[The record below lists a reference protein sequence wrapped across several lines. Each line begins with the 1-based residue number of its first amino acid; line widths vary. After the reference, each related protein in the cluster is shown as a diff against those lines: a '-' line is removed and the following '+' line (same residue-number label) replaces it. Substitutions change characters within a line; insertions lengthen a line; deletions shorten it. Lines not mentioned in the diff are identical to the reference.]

1 MFYTLLK
8 RTLMLWACSLFVCL
22 AQAQNISVVG
32 ELSEDPIDQTANTSG
47 TMKTDLNDKRCAI
60 IKVQT
65 TQKGLTFE
73 IGTSTAIT
81 AIEQQNE
88 KHPAEIWLWVSE
100 GTRKLKIQH
109 AQLGVC
115 NYSFPLRVKGGM
127 TYLMTLATG
136 KVQQIV
142 EELQH
147 QQFLKLRVEP
157 KTANVTIGEKNVY
170 LDADGLAS
178 EFLEFGDYTIRCQAN
193 NYHPYVMKYTINKM
207 GDEPQE
213 LTIRMKP
220 AFGWITIKDST
231 GIAGA
236 RVLIDDEEIG
246 VVPVGGEGLRTENLK
261 SGPHRIRVERKLY
274 SPFVTQ
280 VMVQDSV
287 NTIIFPKLEANF
299 ATTKVMCADPEADIY
314 INKEKRGRGTWSGPL
329 ETGTYQ
335 FEARRPY
342 HRNVA
347 RTFSITKQNMG
358 DDITLDS
365 PTPINGQLRISSNPL
380 DAAVEIDGKSVG
392 STPIFKSQILT
403 GPHKLRFTRAGYMPV
418 EMTVDVTASGIT
430 EVNPSLSNQCSFA
443 VNSNADNLKVNVLN
457 EKGVLVASGHTPFEI
472 DSIAVGKYT
481 FKAEKDGY
489 APFEEVVECR
499 GQGVTLKLKATRRLI
514 NIRSNADIPY
524 YSSYI
529 DGQPGSETNRK
540 NERLYQYELDY
551 GVHSFKINSKRSK
564 GSKTF
569 CVDENSESDIV
580 VRQHYQFIV
589 PNMFYIDLGGEF
601 LGQSML
607 VGGAMGFNAGN
618 VNIEGSIFFPID
630 NNKQSFYE
638 NGNSSDLPQ
647 QTEMN
652 ALFIAGGRAGYNIKL
667 TNRLSITPQVGV
679 DYHYYEFYRI
689 NKGNYISSSQ
699 EDEHPTFALSGTGG
713 LRVFLGLTRHIG
725 LQVTPQYRFCINEG
739 KDYKAVKKVCEDT
752 KKWTEGFNLRAALVY
767 YW

>member
-1 MFYTLLK
+1 MFFTLLK
-8 RTLMLWACSLFVCL
+8 RTLMLMACTIIACI

-32 ELSEDPIDQTANTSG
+32 ELTEDPTDQTANTTG
-47 TMKTDLNDKRCAI
+47 TIKTDLNDKRCAI
-60 IKVQT
+60 IKVET
-65 TQKGLTFE
+65 TQKGLMFE

-81 AIEQQNE
+81 AIEEQND
-88 KHPAEIWLWVSE
+88 KHPAEVWLWVSE

-127 TYLMTLATG
+127 TYLMKLATG

-157 KTANVTIGEKNVY
+157 KTANVIIGEKNVY

-178 EFLEFGDYTIRCQAN
+178 EFMEFGDYTIRCQAN

-274 SPFVTQ
+274 SPFVAQ

-314 INKEKRGRGTWSGPL
+314 INKEKRGRGSWSGPL
-329 ETGTYQ
+329 ETGSYQ

-342 HRNVA
+342 HCNVT

-358 DDITLDS
+358 DDITLTLDS

-380 DAAVEIDGKSVG
+380 DAAVEIDGKLVG
-392 STPIFKSQILT
+392 STPIFKNQILT

-418 EMTVDVTASGIT
+418 EMNVDVAASGIT

-457 EKGVLVASGHTPFEI
+457 EKGVLVASGHTPFDI

-499 GQGVTLKLKATRRLI
+499 GQDVTLNI
-514 NIRSNADIPY
+514 NIRANANIPAYLSDIDQLV
-524 YSSYI
+524 S
-529 DGQPGSETNRK
+529 GANRK
-540 NERLYQYELDY
+540 NERLYQY
-551 GVHSFKINSKRSK
+551 
-564 GSKTF
+564 
-569 CVDENSESDIV
+569 
-580 VRQHYQFIV
+580 IV

-601 LGQSML
+601 FWQSML
-607 VGGAMGFNAGN
+607 VGGAMGFNSGN
-618 VNIEGSIFFPID
+618 VNIEGSIFYPIN

-638 NGNSSDLPQ
+638 NGNSSDFPQ
-647 QTEMN
+647 QTEMK

-667 TNRLSITPQVGV
+667 TNRLSITPQIGI
-679 DYHYYEFYRI
+679 DYHKFET
-689 NKGNYISSSQ
+689 NTYITS
-699 EDEHPTFALSGTGG
+699 TTATALSGTGG
-713 LRVFLGLTRHIG
+713 ARFFFALTHHIG
-725 LQVTPQYRFCINEG
+725 LQVSPQYRFCINEG
-739 KDYKAVKKVCEDT
+739 KDYKAAKKVCEDT
-752 KKWTEGFNLRAALVY
+752 KKWTEGFNLRAALVF

>member
-1 MFYTLLK
+1 MFFTLLK
-8 RTLMLWACSLFVCL
+8 RTLMLMACTIIACI

-32 ELSEDPIDQTANTSG
+32 ELTEDPTDQTANTTG
-47 TMKTDLNDKRCAI
+47 TIKTDLNDKRCAI
-60 IKVQT
+60 IKVET
-65 TQKGLTFE
+65 TQRGLTFE

-81 AIEQQNE
+81 AIEEQND
-88 KHPAEIWLWVSE
+88 KHPAEVWLWVSE

-127 TYLMTLATG
+127 TYLMKLATG

-147 QQFLKLRVEP
+147 QQFLKLRVVP
-157 KTANVTIGEKNVY
+157 KTASVTIGEKNVY

-193 NYHPYVMKYTINKM
+193 NYHPYVMKYAINKM

-261 SGPHRIRVERKLY
+261 SGQHRIRVERKLY
-274 SPFVTQ
+274 SPFVAQ

-314 INKEKRGRGTWSGPL
+314 INKEKRGRGSWSGTL

-342 HRNVA
+342 HSNVT
-347 RTFSITKQNMG
+347 RTFSITKQNIG
-358 DDITLDS
+358 DYITLALDS

-380 DAAVEIDGKSVG
+380 DAAVEIDGKLVG
-392 STPIFKSQILT
+392 STPIFKNQILT

-418 EMTVDVTASGIT
+418 EMTVDVAASGIT
-430 EVNPSLSNQCSFA
+430 EVNPSLSNQCSLA

-457 EKGVLVASGHTPFEI
+457 EKGVLVASGHTPFDI

-489 APFEEVVECR
+489 APFEEIVECR
-499 GQGVTLKLKATRRLI
+499 GQDVTLNI
-514 NIRSNADIPY
+514 NIRSNANIPAYLSDIDQLV
-524 YSSYI
+524 S
-529 DGQPGSETNRK
+529 GANRK
-540 NERLYQYELDY
+540 NERLYQY
-551 GVHSFKINSKRSK
+551 
-564 GSKTF
+564 
-569 CVDENSESDIV
+569 
-580 VRQHYQFIV
+580 IV

-601 LGQSML
+601 YGQSMFFGQSML
-607 VGGAMGFNAGN
+607 VGGAMGFNARN
-618 VNIEGSIFFPID
+618 VNIEGSIFYPIN

-638 NGNSSDLPQ
+638 NGNSSDFPQ
-647 QTEMN
+647 QTEMK

-667 TNRLSITPQVGV
+667 TNRLSITPQIGI
-679 DYHYYEFYRI
+679 DYHKFET
-689 NKGNYISSSQ
+689 NTYITS
-699 EDEHPTFALSGTGG
+699 TTATALSGTGG
-713 LRVFLGLTRHIG
+713 ARFFFALTHHIG
-725 LQVTPQYRFCINEG
+725 LQVSPQYRFCINEG
-739 KDYKAVKKVCEDT
+739 KDYKAAKKVCEDT
-752 KKWTEGFNLRAALVY
+752 KKWTEGFNLRAALVF

>member
-1 MFYTLLK
+1 MFFTLLK
-8 RTLMLWACSLFVCL
+8 RTLMLMACTIIACI

-32 ELSEDPIDQTANTSG
+32 ELTEDPTDQTANTTG
-47 TMKTDLNDKRCAI
+47 TIKTDLNDKRCAI
-60 IKVQT
+60 IKVET
-65 TQKGLTFE
+65 TQRGLTFE

-81 AIEQQNE
+81 AIEEQND
-88 KHPAEIWLWVSE
+88 KHPAEVWLWVSE

-127 TYLMTLATG
+127 TYLMKLATG

-147 QQFLKLRVEP
+147 QQFLKLRVVP
-157 KTANVTIGEKNVY
+157 KTASVTIGEKNVY

-193 NYHPYVMKYTINKM
+193 NYHPYVMKYAINKM

-261 SGPHRIRVERKLY
+261 SGQHRIRVERKLY
-274 SPFVTQ
+274 SPFVAQ

-314 INKEKRGRGTWSGPL
+314 INKEKRGRGSWSGPL

-342 HRNVA
+342 HSNVT

-358 DDITLDS
+358 DYITLALDS

-380 DAAVEIDGKSVG
+380 DAAVEIDGKLVG
-392 STPIFKSQILT
+392 STPIFKNQILT

-418 EMTVDVTASGIT
+418 EMTIDVAATGIT

-457 EKGVLVASGHTPFEI
+457 EKGVLVASGHTPFDI

-499 GQGVTLKLKATRRLI
+499 GQDVTLNI
-514 NIRSNADIPY
+514 NIRSNANIPAYLSDIDKLV
-524 YSSYI
+524 S
-529 DGQPGSETNRK
+529 GANRK
-540 NERLYQYELDY
+540 NERLYQY
-551 GVHSFKINSKRSK
+551 
-564 GSKTF
+564 
-569 CVDENSESDIV
+569 
-580 VRQHYQFIV
+580 IV
-589 PNMFYIDLGGEF
+589 PNMFYYIDLGGEF

-618 VNIEGSIFFPID
+618 VNIEGSIFFPIN

-647 QTEMN
+647 QTEME

-667 TNRLSITPQVGV
+667 TKRLSITPQVGV
-679 DYHYYEFYRI
+679 DYHYYEFNRI

-752 KKWTEGFNLRAALVY
+752 KKWTEGFNLRAALVF

>member
-1 MFYTLLK
+1 MFFTLLK
-8 RTLMLWACSLFVCL
+8 RTLMLMACTIIACI

-32 ELSEDPIDQTANTSG
+32 ELTEDPTDQTANTTG
-47 TMKTDLNDKRCAI
+47 TIKTDLNDKRCAI
-60 IKVQT
+60 IKVET
-65 TQKGLTFE
+65 TQRGLTFE

-81 AIEQQNE
+81 AIEEQND
-88 KHPAEIWLWVSE
+88 KHPAEVWLWVSE

-127 TYLMTLATG
+127 TYLMKLATG

-147 QQFLKLRVEP
+147 QQFLKLRVVP
-157 KTANVTIGEKNVY
+157 KTASVTIGEKSVY

-193 NYHPYVMKYTINKM
+193 NYHPYVMKYAINKM

-246 VVPVGGEGLRTENLK
+246 IVPVGGEGLRTENLK
-261 SGPHRIRVERKLY
+261 SGQHRIRVERKLY
-274 SPFVTQ
+274 SPFVAQ

-314 INKEKRGRGTWSGPL
+314 INKEKRGRGSWSGPL

-342 HRNVA
+342 HSNVT
-347 RTFSITKQNMG
+347 RTFSITKQNIG
-358 DDITLDS
+358 DYITLALDS

-380 DAAVEIDGKSVG
+380 DAAVEIDGKLVG
-392 STPIFKSQILT
+392 STPIFKNQILT

-418 EMTVDVTASGIT
+418 EMTVDVAASGIT

-457 EKGVLVASGHTPFEI
+457 EKGVLVASGHTPFDI

-489 APFEEVVECR
+489 APFEEIVECR
-499 GQGVTLKLKATRRLI
+499 GQDVTLNI
-514 NIRSNADIPY
+514 NIRSNANIPAYLSDIDQLV
-524 YSSYI
+524 S
-529 DGQPGSETNRK
+529 GANRK
-540 NERLYQYELDY
+540 NERLYQY
-551 GVHSFKINSKRSK
+551 
-564 GSKTF
+564 
-569 CVDENSESDIV
+569 
-580 VRQHYQFIV
+580 IV

-601 LGQSML
+601 YGQSMFFGQSML

-618 VNIEGSIFFPID
+618 VNIEGSIFYPIN

-638 NGNSSDLPQ
+638 NGNSSDFPQ
-647 QTEMN
+647 QTEMK

-667 TNRLSITPQVGV
+667 TNRLSITPQIGI
-679 DYHYYEFYRI
+679 DYHKFET
-689 NKGNYISSSQ
+689 NTYITS
-699 EDEHPTFALSGTGG
+699 TTATALSGTGG
-713 LRVFLGLTRHIG
+713 ARFFFALTHHIG
-725 LQVTPQYRFCINEG
+725 LQVSPQYRFCINEG
-739 KDYKAVKKVCEDT
+739 KDYKAAKKVCEDT
-752 KKWTEGFNLRAALVY
+752 KKWTEGFNLRAALVF

>member
-1 MFYTLLK
+1 MFFTLLK
-8 RTLMLWACSLFVCL
+8 RTLMLMACTIIACI

-32 ELSEDPIDQTANTSG
+32 ELTEDPTDQTANTTG
-47 TMKTDLNDKRCAI
+47 TIKTDLNDKRCAI
-60 IKVQT
+60 IKVET
-65 TQKGLTFE
+65 TQRGLTFE

-81 AIEQQNE
+81 AIEEQND
-88 KHPAEIWLWVSE
+88 KHPAEVWLWVSE

-127 TYLMTLATG
+127 TYLMKLATG

-147 QQFLKLRVEP
+147 QQFLKLRVVP
-157 KTANVTIGEKNVY
+157 KTASVTIGEKNVY

-193 NYHPYVMKYTINKM
+193 NYHPYVMKYAINKM

-261 SGPHRIRVERKLY
+261 SGQHRIRVERKLY
-274 SPFVTQ
+274 SPFVAQ

-314 INKEKRGRGTWSGPL
+314 INKEKRGRGSWSGPL

-342 HRNVA
+342 HLNVT

-380 DAAVEIDGKSVG
+380 DAAVEIDGKLVG
-392 STPIFKSQILT
+392 STPIFKNQILT

-418 EMTVDVTASGIT
+418 EMTIDVAATGIT

-443 VNSNADNLKVNVLN
+443 VNSNADNLKVNVL
-457 EKGVLVASGHTPFEI
+457 K
-472 DSIAVGKYT
+472 
-481 FKAEKDGY
+481 
-489 APFEEVVECR
+489 
-499 GQGVTLKLKATRRLI
+499 
-514 NIRSNADIPY
+514 
-524 YSSYI
+524 
-529 DGQPGSETNRK
+529 RK
-540 NERLYQYELDY
+540 RCACC
-551 GVHSFKINSKRSK
+551 F
-564 GSKTF
+564 
-569 CVDENSESDIV
+569 
-580 VRQHYQFIV
+580 
-589 PNMFYIDLGGEF
+589 
-601 LGQSML
+601 
-607 VGGAMGFNAGN
+607 
-618 VNIEGSIFFPID
+618 
-630 NNKQSFYE
+630 
-638 NGNSSDLPQ
+638 
-647 QTEMN
+647 
-652 ALFIAGGRAGYNIKL
+652 
-667 TNRLSITPQVGV
+667 
-679 DYHYYEFYRI
+679 
-689 NKGNYISSSQ
+689 
-699 EDEHPTFALSGTGG
+699 GTYP
-713 LRVFLGLTRHIG
+713 L
-725 LQVTPQYRFCINEG
+725 
-739 KDYKAVKKVCEDT
+739 
-752 KKWTEGFNLRAALVY
+752 
-767 YW
+767 

>member
-1 MFYTLLK
+1 MFFTLLK
-8 RTLMLWACSLFVCL
+8 RTLMLMACTIIACI

-32 ELSEDPIDQTANTSG
+32 ELTEDPTDQTANTTG
-47 TMKTDLNDKRCAI
+47 TIKTDLNDKRCAI
-60 IKVQT
+60 IKVET
-65 TQKGLTFE
+65 TQRGLTFE

-81 AIEQQNE
+81 AIEEQND
-88 KHPAEIWLWVSE
+88 KHPAEVWLWVSE

-127 TYLMTLATG
+127 TYLMKLATG

-147 QQFLKLRVEP
+147 QQFLKLRVVP
-157 KTANVTIGEKNVY
+157 KTASVTIGKKNVY

-193 NYHPYVMKYTINKM
+193 NYHPYVMKYAINKM
-207 GDEPQE
+207 GDESQE

-261 SGPHRIRVERKLY
+261 SGQHRIRVERKLY

-314 INKEKRGRGTWSGPL
+314 INKEKRGRGSWSGPL

-342 HRNVA
+342 HRNVT

-380 DAAVEIDGKSVG
+380 DAAVEIDGKLVG
-392 STPIFKSQILT
+392 STPIFKNQILT

-418 EMTVDVTASGIT
+418 EMTIDVAATGIT
-430 EVNPSLSNQCSFA
+430 EVNPSLSNYHW
-443 VNSNADNLKVNVLN
+443 KVVVKQYSLT
-457 EKGVLVASGHTPFEI
+457 KGEQILRMI
-472 DSIAVGKYT
+472 DS
-481 FKAEKDGY
+481 
-489 APFEEVVECR
+489 
-499 GQGVTLKLKATRRLI
+499 Q
-514 NIRSNADIPY
+514 
-524 YSSYI
+524 
-529 DGQPGSETNRK
+529 
-540 NERLYQYELDY
+540 
-551 GVHSFKINSKRSK
+551 
-564 GSKTF
+564 
-569 CVDENSESDIV
+569 
-580 VRQHYQFIV
+580 
-589 PNMFYIDLGGEF
+589 
-601 LGQSML
+601 
-607 VGGAMGFNAGN
+607 
-618 VNIEGSIFFPID
+618 
-630 NNKQSFYE
+630 
-638 NGNSSDLPQ
+638 
-647 QTEMN
+647 
-652 ALFIAGGRAGYNIKL
+652 
-667 TNRLSITPQVGV
+667 
-679 DYHYYEFYRI
+679 
-689 NKGNYISSSQ
+689 
-699 EDEHPTFALSGTGG
+699 
-713 LRVFLGLTRHIG
+713 
-725 LQVTPQYRFCINEG
+725 
-739 KDYKAVKKVCEDT
+739 
-752 KKWTEGFNLRAALVY
+752 
-767 YW
+767 

>member
-1 MFYTLLK
+1 MFFTLLK
-8 RTLMLWACSLFVCL
+8 RTLMLMACTIIACI

-32 ELSEDPIDQTANTSG
+32 ELTEDPTDQTANTTG
-47 TMKTDLNDKRCAI
+47 TIKTDLNDKRCAI
-60 IKVQT
+60 IKVET
-65 TQKGLTFE
+65 TQRGLTFE

-81 AIEQQNE
+81 AIEEQND
-88 KHPAEIWLWVSE
+88 KHPAEVWLWVSE

-127 TYLMTLATG
+127 TYLMKLATG

-147 QQFLKLRVEP
+147 QQFLKLRVVP
-157 KTANVTIGEKNVY
+157 KTASVTIGEKNVY

-193 NYHPYVMKYTINKM
+193 NYHPYVMKYAINKM

-261 SGPHRIRVERKLY
+261 SGQHRIRVERKLY
-274 SPFVTQ
+274 SPFVAQ

-314 INKEKRGRGTWSGPL
+314 INKEKRGRGIWSGPL
-329 ETGTYQ
+329 ETGSYQ

-342 HRNVA
+342 HSNVT
-347 RTFSITKQNMG
+347 RTFSITKQNIG
-358 DDITLDS
+358 DYITLALDS
-365 PTPINGQLRISSNPL
+365 LTPINGQLRISSNPL
-380 DAAVEIDGKSVG
+380 DAAVEIDGKLVG
-392 STPIFKSQILT
+392 STPIFKNQILT

-418 EMTVDVTASGIT
+418 EMTIDVAASGIT

-457 EKGVLVASGHTPFEI
+457 EKGVLVASGHTPFDI
-472 DSIAVGKYT
+472 DSIAIGKYT

-499 GQGVTLKLKATRRLI
+499 GQDVTLNI
-514 NIRSNADIPY
+514 NIRSNANIPD

-529 DGQPGSETNRK
+529 DQLVSGANRK
-540 NERLYQYELDY
+540 NERLYQY
-551 GVHSFKINSKRSK
+551 
-564 GSKTF
+564 
-569 CVDENSESDIV
+569 
-580 VRQHYQFIV
+580 IV

-601 LGQSML
+601 YGQSML

-618 VNIEGSIFFPID
+618 VNIEGSIFYPIN

-638 NGNSSDLPQ
+638 NGNSFDFPQ
-647 QTEMN
+647 QTEMK

-667 TNRLSITPQVGV
+667 TNRLSITPQIGI
-679 DYHYYEFYRI
+679 DYHKFET
-689 NKGNYISSSQ
+689 NTYITS
-699 EDEHPTFALSGTGG
+699 TTATALSGTGG
-713 LRVFLGLTRHIG
+713 ARFFFALTHHIG
-725 LQVTPQYRFCINEG
+725 LQVSPQYRFCINEG
-739 KDYKAVKKVCEDT
+739 KDYKAAKKVCEDT
-752 KKWTEGFNLRAALVY
+752 KKWTEGFNIRAALVF

>member
-1 MFYTLLK
+1 MFFTLLK
-8 RTLMLWACSLFVCL
+8 RTLMLMACTIIACI

-32 ELSEDPIDQTANTSG
+32 ELTEDPTDQTANTTG
-47 TMKTDLNDKRCAI
+47 TIKTDLNDKRCAI
-60 IKVQT
+60 IKVET
-65 TQKGLTFE
+65 TQRGLTFE

-81 AIEQQNE
+81 AIEEQND
-88 KHPAEIWLWVSE
+88 KHPAEVWLWVSE

-127 TYLMTLATG
+127 TYLMKLATG

-147 QQFLKLRVEP
+147 QQFLKLRVVP
-157 KTANVTIGEKNVY
+157 KTASVTIGEKNVY

-193 NYHPYVMKYTINKM
+193 NYHPYVMKYAINKM

-246 VVPVGGEGLRTENLK
+246 IVPVGGEGLRTENLK
-261 SGPHRIRVERKLY
+261 SGQHRIRVERKLY
-274 SPFVTQ
+274 SPFVAQ

-299 ATTKVMCADPEADIY
+299 ATTKVMCADPKADIY
-314 INKEKRGRGTWSGPL
+314 INKEKRGRGSWSGPL

-342 HRNVA
+342 HSNVT
-347 RTFSITKQNMG
+347 RTFSITKQNIG
-358 DDITLDS
+358 DYITLALDS

-380 DAAVEIDGKSVG
+380 DAAVEIDGKLVG
-392 STPIFKSQILT
+392 STPIFKNQILT

-418 EMTVDVTASGIT
+418 EMTVDVAASGIT

-457 EKGVLVASGHTPFEI
+457 EKGVLVASGHTPFDI

-489 APFEEVVECR
+489 APFEEIVECR
-499 GQGVTLKLKATRRLI
+499 GQDVTLNI
-514 NIRSNADIPY
+514 NIRSNANIPAYLSDIDQLV
-524 YSSYI
+524 S
-529 DGQPGSETNRK
+529 GANRK
-540 NERLYQYELDY
+540 NERLYQY
-551 GVHSFKINSKRSK
+551 
-564 GSKTF
+564 
-569 CVDENSESDIV
+569 
-580 VRQHYQFIV
+580 IV

-601 LGQSML
+601 YGQSMFFGQSML

-618 VNIEGSIFFPID
+618 VNIEGSIFYPIN

-638 NGNSSDLPQ
+638 NGNSSDFPQ
-647 QTEMN
+647 QTEMK

-667 TNRLSITPQVGV
+667 TNRLSITPQIGI
-679 DYHYYEFYRI
+679 DYHKFET
-689 NKGNYISSSQ
+689 NTYITS
-699 EDEHPTFALSGTGG
+699 TTATALSGTGG
-713 LRVFLGLTRHIG
+713 ARFFFALTHHIG
-725 LQVTPQYRFCINEG
+725 LQVSPQYRFCINEG
-739 KDYKAVKKVCEDT
+739 KDYKAAKKVCEDT
-752 KKWTEGFNLRAALVY
+752 KKWTEGFNLRAALVF

>member
-1 MFYTLLK
+1 MFFTLLK
-8 RTLMLWACSLFVCL
+8 RTLMLMACTIIACI

-32 ELSEDPIDQTANTSG
+32 ELTEDPTDQTANTTG
-47 TMKTDLNDKRCAI
+47 TIKTDLNDKRCAI
-60 IKVQT
+60 IKVET
-65 TQKGLTFE
+65 TQRGLTFE

-81 AIEQQNE
+81 AIEEQND
-88 KHPAEIWLWVSE
+88 KHPAEVWLWVSE

-127 TYLMTLATG
+127 TYLMKLATG

-147 QQFLKLRVEP
+147 QQFLKLRVVP
-157 KTANVTIGEKNVY
+157 KTASVTIGEKNVY

-193 NYHPYVMKYTINKM
+193 NYHPYVMKYAINKM

-261 SGPHRIRVERKLY
+261 SGQHRIRVERKLY
-274 SPFVTQ
+274 SPFVAQ

-314 INKEKRGRGTWSGPL
+314 INKEKRGRGSWSGPL

-342 HRNVA
+342 HSNVT
-347 RTFSITKQNMG
+347 RTFSITKQNIG
-358 DDITLDS
+358 DYITLALDS
-365 PTPINGQLRISSNPL
+365 LTPINGQLRISSNPL
-380 DAAVEIDGKSVG
+380 DAAVEIDGKLVG
-392 STPIFKSQILT
+392 STPIFKNQILT

-418 EMTVDVTASGIT
+418 EMTIDVAASGIT

-457 EKGVLVASGHTPFEI
+457 EKGVLVASGHTPFDI

-481 FKAEKDGY
+481 FKAEKEGY

-499 GQGVTLKLKATRRLI
+499 GQDVTLNI
-514 NIRSNADIPY
+514 NIRSNANIPD

-529 DGQPGSETNRK
+529 DQLVSGANRK
-540 NERLYQYELDY
+540 NERLYQY
-551 GVHSFKINSKRSK
+551 
-564 GSKTF
+564 
-569 CVDENSESDIV
+569 
-580 VRQHYQFIV
+580 IV
-589 PNMFYIDLGGEF
+589 PNMFYYIDLGGEF

-618 VNIEGSIFFPID
+618 VNIEGSIFFPIN

-638 NGNSSDLPQ
+638 NGNSSDLSQ
-647 QTEMN
+647 RTEMK
-652 ALFIAGGRAGYNIKL
+652 ALSIVGGRAGYNIKL
-667 TNRLSITPQVGV
+667 TNRLSITPQIGI
-679 DYHYYEFYRI
+679 DYHKFETNTYTSF
-689 NKGNYISSSQ
+689 
-699 EDEHPTFALSGTGG
+699 TTTTALSGTGG
-713 LRVFLGLTRHIG
+713 ARFFFALTHHIG
-725 LQVTPQYRFCINEG
+725 LQVSPQYRFCINEG
-739 KDYKAVKKVCEDT
+739 KDYKAAKKVCEDT
-752 KKWTEGFNLRAALVY
+752 KKWTEGFNLRAALVF

>member
-1 MFYTLLK
+1 MFFTLLK
-8 RTLMLWACSLFVCL
+8 RTLMLMACTIIACI

-32 ELSEDPIDQTANTSG
+32 ELTEDPTDQTANTTG
-47 TMKTDLNDKRCAI
+47 TIKTDLNDKRCAI
-60 IKVQT
+60 IKVET
-65 TQKGLTFE
+65 TQRGLTFE

-81 AIEQQNE
+81 AIEEQND
-88 KHPAEIWLWVSE
+88 KHPAEVWLWVSE

-127 TYLMTLATG
+127 TYLMKLATG

-147 QQFLKLRVEP
+147 QQFLKLRVVP
-157 KTANVTIGEKNVY
+157 KTASVTIGEKNVY

-193 NYHPYVMKYTINKM
+193 NYHPYVMKYAINKM

-261 SGPHRIRVERKLY
+261 SGQHRIRVERKLY

-314 INKEKRGRGTWSGPL
+314 INKEKRGRGSWSGPL

-342 HRNVA
+342 HSNVT

-358 DDITLDS
+358 DYITLALDS

-380 DAAVEIDGKSVG
+380 DAAVEIDGKLVG
-392 STPIFKSQILT
+392 STPIFKNQILT

-418 EMTVDVTASGIT
+418 EMTIDVAATGIT

-457 EKGVLVASGHTPFEI
+457 EKGVLVASGHTPFDI

-499 GQGVTLKLKATRRLI
+499 GQDVTLNI
-514 NIRSNADIPY
+514 NIRSNANIPAYLSDIDKLV
-524 YSSYI
+524 S
-529 DGQPGSETNRK
+529 GANRK
-540 NERLYQYELDY
+540 NERLYQY
-551 GVHSFKINSKRSK
+551 
-564 GSKTF
+564 
-569 CVDENSESDIV
+569 
-580 VRQHYQFIV
+580 IV
-589 PNMFYIDLGGEF
+589 PNMFYYIDLGGEF

-638 NGNSSDLPQ
+638 NENSSDLPQ
-647 QTEMN
+647 QTEMK

-679 DYHYYEFYRI
+679 DYHYYEFNRI

-752 KKWTEGFNLRAALVY
+752 KKWTEGFNLRAALVF

>member
-1 MFYTLLK
+1 MFFTLLK
-8 RTLMLWACSLFVCL
+8 RTLMLMACTIIACI

-32 ELSEDPIDQTANTSG
+32 ELTEDPTDQTANTTG
-47 TMKTDLNDKRCAI
+47 TIKTDLNDKRCAI
-60 IKVQT
+60 IKVET
-65 TQKGLTFE
+65 TQRGLTFE

-81 AIEQQNE
+81 AIEEQND
-88 KHPAEIWLWVSE
+88 KHPAEVWLWVSE

-127 TYLMTLATG
+127 TYLMKLATG

-147 QQFLKLRVEP
+147 QQFLKLRVVP
-157 KTANVTIGEKNVY
+157 KTASVTIGEKNVY

-193 NYHPYVMKYTINKM
+193 NYHPYVMKYAINKM

-261 SGPHRIRVERKLY
+261 SGQHRIRVERKLY
-274 SPFVTQ
+274 SPFVAQ

-314 INKEKRGRGTWSGPL
+314 INKEKRGRGSWSGPL

-342 HRNVA
+342 HSNVT
-347 RTFSITKQNMG
+347 RTFSITKQNIG
-358 DDITLDS
+358 DYITLALDS

-380 DAAVEIDGKSVG
+380 DAAVEIDGKLVG
-392 STPIFKSQILT
+392 STPIFKNQILT

-418 EMTVDVTASGIT
+418 EMTVDVAASGIT

-457 EKGVLVASGHTPFEI
+457 EKGVLVASGHTPFDI

-489 APFEEVVECR
+489 APFEEIVECR
-499 GQGVTLKLKATRRLI
+499 GQDVTLNI
-514 NIRSNADIPY
+514 NIRSNANIPAYLSDIDQLV
-524 YSSYI
+524 S
-529 DGQPGSETNRK
+529 GANRK
-540 NERLYQYELDY
+540 NERLYQY
-551 GVHSFKINSKRSK
+551 
-564 GSKTF
+564 
-569 CVDENSESDIV
+569 
-580 VRQHYQFIV
+580 IV

-601 LGQSML
+601 YGQSMFFGQSML

-618 VNIEGSIFFPID
+618 VNIEGSIFYPIN

-638 NGNSSDLPQ
+638 NGNSSDFPQ
-647 QTEMN
+647 QTEMK

-667 TNRLSITPQVGV
+667 TNRLSITPQIGI
-679 DYHYYEFYRI
+679 DYHKFET
-689 NKGNYISSSQ
+689 NTYITS
-699 EDEHPTFALSGTGG
+699 TTATALSGTGG
-713 LRVFLGLTRHIG
+713 ARFFFALTHHIG
-725 LQVTPQYRFCINEG
+725 LQVSPQYRFCINEG
-739 KDYKAVKKVCEDT
+739 KDYKAAKKVCEDT
-752 KKWTEGFNLRAALVY
+752 KKWTEGFNLRAALVF

>member
-1 MFYTLLK
+1 MFFTLLK
-8 RTLMLWACSLFVCL
+8 RTLMLMACTIIACI

-32 ELSEDPIDQTANTSG
+32 ELTEDSTDQTANTTG
-47 TMKTDLNDKRCAI
+47 TIKTDLNDKRCAI
-60 IKVQT
+60 IKVET
-65 TQKGLTFE
+65 TQRGLMFE

-81 AIEQQNE
+81 AIEEQND
-88 KHPAEIWLWVSE
+88 KHPAEVWLWVSE

-127 TYLMTLATG
+127 TYLMKLATG

-147 QQFLKLRVEP
+147 QQFLKLRVVP
-157 KTANVTIGEKNVY
+157 KTASVTIGEKNVY

-193 NYHPYVMKYTINKM
+193 NYHPYVMKYAINKM

-261 SGPHRIRVERKLY
+261 SGQHRIRVERKLY
-274 SPFVTQ
+274 SPFVAQ

-314 INKEKRGRGTWSGPL
+314 INKEKRGRGSWSGPL

-342 HRNVA
+342 HNNVT
-347 RTFSITKQNMG
+347 RTFSITKQNIG
-358 DDITLDS
+358 DYITLALDS
-365 PTPINGQLRISSNPL
+365 LTPINGQLRISSNPL
-380 DAAVEIDGKSVG
+380 DAAVEIDGKLVG
-392 STPIFKSQILT
+392 STPIFKNQILT

-418 EMTVDVTASGIT
+418 EMTIDVAASGIT

-457 EKGVLVASGHTPFEI
+457 EKGVLVASGHTPFDI

-499 GQGVTLKLKATRRLI
+499 GQDVTLNI
-514 NIRSNADIPY
+514 NIRSNANIPAYLSDIDQLV
-524 YSSYI
+524 S
-529 DGQPGSETNRK
+529 GANRK
-540 NERLYQYELDY
+540 NERLYQY
-551 GVHSFKINSKRSK
+551 
-564 GSKTF
+564 
-569 CVDENSESDIV
+569 
-580 VRQHYQFIV
+580 IV

-601 LGQSML
+601 YGQSMFFGQSML

-618 VNIEGSIFFPID
+618 VNIEGSIFYPIN

-638 NGNSSDLPQ
+638 NGNSSDFPQ
-647 QTEMN
+647 QTEMK

-667 TNRLSITPQVGV
+667 TNRLSITPQIGI
-679 DYHYYEFYRI
+679 DYHKFET
-689 NKGNYISSSQ
+689 NTYITS
-699 EDEHPTFALSGTGG
+699 TTATALSGTGG
-713 LRVFLGLTRHIG
+713 ARFFFALTHHIG
-725 LQVTPQYRFCINEG
+725 LQVSPQYRFCINEG
-739 KDYKAVKKVCEDT
+739 KDYKAAKKVCEDT
-752 KKWTEGFNLRAALVY
+752 KKWTEGFNIRAALVF

>member
-1 MFYTLLK
+1 MFFTLLK
-8 RTLMLWACSLFVCL
+8 RTLMLMACTIIACI

-32 ELSEDPIDQTANTSG
+32 ELTEDPTDQTANTTG
-47 TMKTDLNDKRCAI
+47 TIKTDLNDKRCAI
-60 IKVQT
+60 IKVET
-65 TQKGLTFE
+65 TQRGLTFE

-81 AIEQQNE
+81 AIEEQND
-88 KHPAEIWLWVSE
+88 KHPAEVWLWVSE

-127 TYLMTLATG
+127 TYLMKLATG

-147 QQFLKLRVEP
+147 QQFLKLRVVP
-157 KTANVTIGEKNVY
+157 KTASVTIGEKNVY

-193 NYHPYVMKYTINKM
+193 NYHPYVMKYAINKM

-246 VVPVGGEGLRTENLK
+246 LVPVGGEGLRTENLK
-261 SGPHRIRVERKLY
+261 SGQHRIRVERKLY
-274 SPFVTQ
+274 SPFVAQ

-314 INKEKRGRGTWSGPL
+314 INKEKRGRGSWSGPL

-335 FEARRPY
+335 FEARRTY
-342 HRNVA
+342 HSNVT
-347 RTFSITKQNMG
+347 RTFSITKQNIG
-358 DDITLDS
+358 DYITLALDS

-380 DAAVEIDGKSVG
+380 DAAVEIDGKLVG
-392 STPIFKSQILT
+392 STPIFKNQILT

-418 EMTVDVTASGIT
+418 EMTIDVAATGIT

-457 EKGVLVASGHTPFEI
+457 EKGVLVASGHTPFDI

-499 GQGVTLKLKATRRLI
+499 GQDVTLNI
-514 NIRSNADIPY
+514 NIRSNANIPAYLSDIDKLV
-524 YSSYI
+524 S
-529 DGQPGSETNRK
+529 GANRK
-540 NERLYQYELDY
+540 NERLYQY
-551 GVHSFKINSKRSK
+551 
-564 GSKTF
+564 
-569 CVDENSESDIV
+569 
-580 VRQHYQFIV
+580 IV
-589 PNMFYIDLGGEF
+589 PNMFYYIDLGGEF

-618 VNIEGSIFFPID
+618 VNIEGSIFFPIN

-647 QTEMN
+647 QTEME

-667 TNRLSITPQVGV
+667 TKRLSITPQVGV
-679 DYHYYEFYRI
+679 DYHYYEFNRI

-752 KKWTEGFNLRAALVY
+752 KKWTEGFNLRAALVF

>member
-1 MFYTLLK
+1 MFFTLLK
-8 RTLMLWACSLFVCL
+8 RTLMLMACTIIACI

-32 ELSEDPIDQTANTSG
+32 ELTEDPTDQTANTTG
-47 TMKTDLNDKRCAI
+47 TIKTDLNDKRCAI
-60 IKVQT
+60 IKVET
-65 TQKGLTFE
+65 TQKGLMFE

-81 AIEQQNE
+81 AIEEQND
-88 KHPAEIWLWVSE
+88 KHPAEVWLWVSE

-127 TYLMTLATG
+127 TYLMKLATG

-147 QQFLKLRVEP
+147 QQFLKLRVVP
-157 KTANVTIGEKNVY
+157 KTASVTIGEKNVY

-178 EFLEFGDYTIRCQAN
+178 EFLEFGDYTIRCQAS
-193 NYHPYVMKYTINKM
+193 NYHPYVMKYAINKI

-261 SGPHRIRVERKLY
+261 SGQHRIRVERKFY
-274 SPFVTQ
+274 SPFVAQ

-329 ETGTYQ
+329 ETGIYQ

-342 HRNVA
+342 HRNVT

-457 EKGVLVASGHTPFEI
+457 EKGVLVASGHTPFDI

-489 APFEEVVECR
+489 APVEEVVECR
-499 GQGVTLKLKATRRLI
+499 GQDVTLNI
-514 NIRSNADIPY
+514 NIRANANIPAYLSDIDKLV
-524 YSSYI
+524 S
-529 DGQPGSETNRK
+529 GANRK
-540 NERLYQYELDY
+540 NERLYQ
-551 GVHSFKINSKRSK
+551 
-564 GSKTF
+564 
-569 CVDENSESDIV
+569 
-580 VRQHYQFIV
+580 FIV
-589 PNMFYIDLGGEF
+589 PNNIFYIDLGGEF

-618 VNIEGSIFFPID
+618 VNIEGSIFYPID

-647 QTEMN
+647 QTEMK
-652 ALFIAGGRAGYNIKL
+652 ALFIAGGRVGYNIKL
-667 TNRLSITPQVGV
+667 TNRLSITPQIGI
-679 DYHYYEFYRI
+679 DYHIFET
-689 NKGNYISSSQ
+689 NTYITSA
-699 EDEHPTFALSGTGG
+699 TTTALSGTGG
-713 LRVFLGLTRHIG
+713 ARFFFALTHHIG
-725 LQVTPQYRFCINEG
+725 LQVSPQYRFCINEG
-739 KDYKAVKKVCEDT
+739 KDYKAAKKVCEDT
-752 KKWTEGFNLRAALVY
+752 KKWTEGFNLRAALVF

>member
-1 MFYTLLK
+1 MFNILIR
-8 RTLMLWACSLFVCL
+8 RTLMLWTCTLFACL

-314 INKEKRGRGTWSGPL
+314 INKEKRGRGSWSGPL

-514 NIRSNADIPY
+514 NIRSNTYIPAY
-524 YSSYI
+524 ASYI
-529 DGQPGSETNRK
+529 DGQAVSGANRK
-540 NERLYQYELDY
+540 SDRLYQYELDF

-569 CVDENSESDIV
+569 RVDENSENEV
-580 VRQHYQFIV
+580 MVRQHYQCIV
-589 PNMFYIDLGGEF
+589 PNMFYIDLGGEV
-601 LGQSML
+601 LGQGSL
-607 VGGAMGFNAGN
+607 VGGAIGFNVANIN
-618 VNIEGSIFFPID
+618 VEASGFYPLGTKETFYYKNNDHFDSNGPI
-630 NNKQSFYE
+630 
-638 NGNSSDLPQ
+638 P
-647 QTEMN
+647 TESHIKEK
-652 ALFIAGGRAGYNIKL
+652 FVVGGRIGYALKIS
-667 TNRLSITPQVGV
+667 NRISITPQIGI
-679 DYHYYEFYRI
+679 DYHNFKFETDNDYY
-689 NKGNYISSSQ
+689 N
-699 EDEHPTFALSGTGG
+699 PAWALSGTGG
-713 LRVFLGLTRHIG
+713 ARIFFALTHHIG
-725 LQVTPQYRFCINEG
+725 LQVSPQYRLAITRSP
-739 KDYKAVKKVCEDT
+739 DYKVISETVTNAKAQ
-752 KKWTEGFNLRAALVY
+752 TEGFNLRAALVF

>member
-1 MFYTLLK
+1 MFFTLLK
-8 RTLMLWACSLFVCL
+8 RTLMLMACTIIACI

-32 ELSEDPIDQTANTSG
+32 ELTEDPTDQTANTTG
-47 TMKTDLNDKRCAI
+47 TIKTDLNDKRCAI
-60 IKVQT
+60 IKVET
-65 TQKGLTFE
+65 TQRGLTFE

-81 AIEQQNE
+81 AIEEQND
-88 KHPAEIWLWVSE
+88 KHPAEVWLWVSE

-115 NYSFPLRVKGGM
+115 NYPFPLRVKGGM
-127 TYLMTLATG
+127 TYLMKLATG

-147 QQFLKLRVEP
+147 QQFLKLRVVP
-157 KTANVTIGEKNVY
+157 KTASVTIGEKSVY

-193 NYHPYVMKYTINKM
+193 NYHPYVMKYAINKM

-246 VVPVGGEGLRTENLK
+246 LVPVGGEGLRTENLK
-261 SGPHRIRVERKLY
+261 SGQHRIRVERKLY
-274 SPFVTQ
+274 SPFVAQ

-314 INKEKRGRGTWSGPL
+314 INKEKRGRGSWSGPL

-342 HRNVA
+342 HSNVT
-347 RTFSITKQNMG
+347 RTFSITKQNIG
-358 DDITLDS
+358 DYITLALDS

-380 DAAVEIDGKSVG
+380 DAAVEIDGKLVG
-392 STPIFKSQILT
+392 STPIFKNQILT
-403 GPHKLRFTRAGYMPV
+403 GPHKLSFTRAGYMPV
-418 EMTVDVTASGIT
+418 EMTIDVAATGIT

-457 EKGVLVASGHTPFEI
+457 EKGVLVASGHTPFDI

-499 GQGVTLKLKATRRLI
+499 GQDVTLNI
-514 NIRSNADIPY
+514 NIRSNANIPAYLSDIDQLV
-524 YSSYI
+524 S
-529 DGQPGSETNRK
+529 GANRK
-540 NERLYQYELDY
+540 NERLYQY
-551 GVHSFKINSKRSK
+551 
-564 GSKTF
+564 
-569 CVDENSESDIV
+569 
-580 VRQHYQFIV
+580 IV

-601 LGQSML
+601 YGQSMFFGQSML

-618 VNIEGSIFFPID
+618 VNIEGSIFYPIN

-638 NGNSSDLPQ
+638 NGNSSDFPQ
-647 QTEMN
+647 QTEMK

-667 TNRLSITPQVGV
+667 TNRLSITPQIGI
-679 DYHYYEFYRI
+679 DYHKFET
-689 NKGNYISSSQ
+689 NTYITS
-699 EDEHPTFALSGTGG
+699 TTATALSGTGG
-713 LRVFLGLTRHIG
+713 ARFFFALTHHIG
-725 LQVTPQYRFCINEG
+725 LQVSPQYRFCINEG
-739 KDYKAVKKVCEDT
+739 KDYKAAKKVCEDT
-752 KKWTEGFNLRAALVY
+752 KKWTEGFNLRAALVF

>member
-1 MFYTLLK
+1 MFFTLLK
-8 RTLMLWACSLFVCL
+8 RTLMLMACTIIACI

-32 ELSEDPIDQTANTSG
+32 ELTEDPTDQTANTTG
-47 TMKTDLNDKRCAI
+47 TIKTDLNDKRCAI
-60 IKVQT
+60 IKVET
-65 TQKGLTFE
+65 TQRGLTFE

-81 AIEQQNE
+81 AIEEQND
-88 KHPAEIWLWVSE
+88 KHPAEVWLWVSE

-127 TYLMTLATG
+127 TYLMKLATG

-147 QQFLKLRVEP
+147 QQFLKLRVVP
-157 KTANVTIGEKNVY
+157 KTASVTIGEKNVY

-193 NYHPYVMKYTINKM
+193 NYHPYVMKYAINKM

-403 GPHKLRFTRAGYMPV
+403 GPHKLRFTRVGYMPV

-499 GQGVTLKLKATRRLI
+499 GQDVTLNI
-514 NIRSNADIPY
+514 NIRSNANIPAYLSDIDKLV
-524 YSSYI
+524 S
-529 DGQPGSETNRK
+529 GANRK
-540 NERLYQYELDY
+540 NERLYQY
-551 GVHSFKINSKRSK
+551 
-564 GSKTF
+564 
-569 CVDENSESDIV
+569 
-580 VRQHYQFIV
+580 IV
-589 PNMFYIDLGGEF
+589 PNMFYYIDLGGEF

-618 VNIEGSIFFPID
+618 VNIEGSIFFPIN

-647 QTEMN
+647 QTEME

-667 TNRLSITPQVGV
+667 TKRLSITPQVGV
-679 DYHYYEFYRI
+679 DYHYYEFNRI

-752 KKWTEGFNLRAALVY
+752 KKWTEGFNLRAALVF

>member
-1 MFYTLLK
+1 MFFTLLK
-8 RTLMLWACSLFVCL
+8 RALMLMACTIIACI

-32 ELSEDPIDQTANTSG
+32 ELTEDPTDQTANTTG
-47 TMKTDLNDKRCAI
+47 TIKTDLNDKRCAI
-60 IKVQT
+60 IKVET
-65 TQKGLTFE
+65 TQRGLTFE

-81 AIEQQNE
+81 AIEEQND
-88 KHPAEIWLWVSE
+88 KHPAEVWLWVSE

-127 TYLMTLATG
+127 TYLMKLATG

-261 SGPHRIRVERKLY
+261 SGQHRIRVERKLY

-329 ETGTYQ
+329 ETGSYQ

-342 HRNVA
+342 HRNVT

-418 EMTVDVTASGIT
+418 EMTIDVTASGIT

-457 EKGVLVASGHTPFEI
+457 EKGVLVASGHTPFDI

-499 GQGVTLKLKATRRLI
+499 GQGVTLNLKATRRLI
-514 NIRSNADIPY
+514 NIYSNTYIPHY
-524 YSSYI
+524 ASYI
-529 DGQPGSETNRK
+529 DGKSVLAANRK
-540 NERLYQYELDY
+540 SDRLYQYELDY

-569 CVDENSESDIV
+569 RVDDNSEYEIM
-580 VRQHYQFIV
+580 VRQHYQCIV
-589 PNMFYIDLGGEF
+589 PNMFYIDLGGEM
-601 LGQSML
+601 LGQGSL
-607 VGGAMGFNAGN
+607 VGGAIGFNAANIN
-618 VNIEGSIFFPID
+618 VEASGFYPLGTKETFYYKEREGSLP
-630 NNKQSFYE
+630 KE
-638 NGNSSDLPQ
+638 SSI
-647 QTEMN
+647 EEE
-652 ALFIAGGRAGYNIKL
+652 FVAGGRIGYALKIS
-667 TNRLSITPQVGV
+667 NRISITPQIGI
-679 DYHYYEFYRI
+679 DYHKFKFQTDTDTY
-689 NKGNYISSSQ
+689 N
-699 EDEHPTFALSGTGG
+699 PATALSGTGG
-713 LRVFLGLTRHIG
+713 ARVFLALTHHIG
-725 LQVTPQYRFCINEG
+725 LQVSPQYRFTIMRSP
-739 KDYKAVKKVCEDT
+739 DYKVISDAVANVKAQT
-752 KKWTEGFNLRAALVY
+752 KGFNLRAALVF